1 MACWPFHRTFL
12 WENRSQ
18 TSFSDRLREVKKVGV
33 TPSGEQVNQPSR
45 RTFHAIASVV
55 LGSVIGAVLSIPGV
69 AFILSPILKGKS
81 SGTDDSRA
89 DGFQALAKLSDLEE
103 GVPKVF
109 PVLGKTKDAWVQY
122 PEEPIGSVWLIRQGK
137 DVTAFSAECPHLGC
151 AVSLGPEGK
160 TFFCPCHTS
169 TFEFDGKPKN
179 AVPPRGMDTLEV
191 KLSAAEDPEI
201 RVKFLRFR
209 TAIPEKTTLA

>member
-1 MACWPFHRTFL
+1 MGQSPAE
-12 WENRSQ
+12 ENHA
-18 TSFSDRLREVKKVGV
+18 
-33 TPSGEQVNQPSR
+33 PPSR
-45 RTFHAIASVV
+45 RTFHAVASVV
-55 LGSVIGAVLSIPGV
+55 LGSLIGAVLSIPGV
-69 AFILSPILKGKS
+69 AFILSPVLKSKS
-81 SGTDDSRA
+81 AGADESGA
-89 DGFQALAKLSDLEE
+89 DGFQVLGKLSDLEE

-122 PEEPIGSVWLIRQGK
+122 PEEPIGSVWMIRKGK
-137 DVTAFSAECPHLGC
+137 EVTAFSAECPHLGC
-151 AVSLGPEGK
+151 AVSLGPEGQ

-209 TAIPEKTTLA
+209 TAIPEKTPLA